1 MIPQHR
7 SKGKP
12 RTFDRETVLKKAL
25 AVFWKRGYE
34 PASMSELCEAMEINP
49 PSLYAAFGNKAQLF
63 MEAVNHYENVYWND
77 AWQRLEDEPDL
88 RTAMVGFFQ
97 DAARILT
104 SQDAP
109 CGCMVVLGAANV
121 SRESQGVND
130 ALKALREEGKDCFLN
145 RLKQGVAD
153 GDLPEDTDVDTLAST
168 LNTLFHGM
176 SIQARDGVPQ
186 AELERVVST
195 AMMLVPARPA
205 RRRRRAS
212 GV

>member
-1 MIPQHR
+1 MIPQHH

-12 RTFDRETVLKKAL
+12 RSFDREAVLKKAL

-34 PASMSELCEAMEINP
+34 PASIAELCEAMEINP
-49 PSLYAAFGNKAQLF
+49 PSVYAAFGNKAQLF

-77 AWQRLEDEPDL
+77 AWQRLEDEPDV

-97 DAARILT
+97 DAAQILT

-121 SRESQGVND
+121 SRESQDVND
-130 ALKALREEGKDCFLN
+130 ALKALREEGKDCFLA
-145 RLKQGVAD
+145 RLKQGVDD
-153 GDLPEDTDVDTLAST
+153 GDLPADTDVDTLAST

-176 SIQARDGVPQ
+176 SIQARDGVSQ
-186 AELERVVST
+186 AELERVVKA
-195 AMMLVPARPA
+195 AMGLIPVTKRSAK
-205 RRRRRAS
+205 RRLA
-212 GV
+212 

>member
-12 RTFDRETVLKKAL
+12 RTFDREVVLKKAL
-25 AVFWKRGYE
+25 GVFWKRGYE
-34 PASMSELCEAMEINP
+34 PASMSELCEVMEINP

-63 MEAVNHYENVYWND
+63 MEAVAHYENVYWND

-88 RTAMVGFFQ
+88 RSAMVGFFH
-97 DAARILT
+97 DAASILT
-104 SQDAP
+104 SQEAP

-130 ALKALREEGKDCFLN
+130 ALKALREEGKDCFLS
-145 RLKQGVAD
+145 RLKKGIAD
-153 GDLPEDTDVDTLAST
+153 GDLPQDTDADTLAST

-176 SIQARDGVPQ
+176 SIQARDGVSR
-186 AELERVVST
+186 AELERVAAT
-195 AMMLVPARPA
+195 AMTLIPLRTVSK
-205 RRRRRAS
+205 RRRTNK
-212 GV
+212 

>member
-1 MIPQHR
+1 MIPQHQ

-12 RTFDRETVLKKAL
+12 RTFDREAVLKKAL
-25 AVFWKRGYE
+25 GVFWKRGYE
-34 PASMSELCEAMEINP
+34 PASIAELCEAMEINP

-77 AWQRLEDEPDL
+77 AWQRLEDEPDV
-88 RTAMVGFFQ
+88 RKAMVGFFQ
-97 DAARILT
+97 DAAQILT

-121 SRESQGVND
+121 SRESQDVND
-130 ALKALREEGKDCFLN
+130 ALKALREEGKDCFLA

-153 GDLPEDTDVDTLAST
+153 GDLSADTDVDTLAST

-176 SIQARDGVPQ
+176 SIQARDGVSQ
-186 AELERVVST
+186 AELERVVT
-195 AMMLVPARPA
+195 IAMTLIPAA
-205 RRRRRAS
+205 ASAKRRRA
-212 GV
+212 

>member
-1 MIPQHR
+1 MIPQHH

-12 RTFDRETVLKKAL
+12 RTFDRDTVLKKAL
-25 AVFWKRGYE
+25 GVFWKRGYE
-34 PASMSELCEAMEINP
+34 PASMSELCEVMEINP

-63 MEAVNHYENVYWND
+63 MEAVAHYENIYWND

-88 RTAMVGFFQ
+88 HTAMSGFFH
-97 DAARILT
+97 DAASILT

-130 ALKALREEGKDCFLN
+130 ALKALREEGKDCFLT
-145 RLKQGVAD
+145 RLTKGIAD
-153 GDLPEDTDVDTLAST
+153 GDLPKDTDADTLASA

-176 SIQARDGVPQ
+176 SIQARDGVSQ
-186 AELERVVST
+186 SELERVAATVMTLIPTKRRSK
-195 AMMLVPARPA
+195 
-205 RRRRRAS
+205 RRR
-212 GV
+212 GPQ

>member
-1 MIPQHR
+1 MIPQHQ

-12 RTFDRETVLKKAL
+12 RTFDREAVLKKAL
-25 AVFWKRGYE
+25 TVFWKRGYE

-77 AWQRLEDEPDL
+77 AWQRLEDAPDV

-97 DAARILT
+97 DAAQILT

-121 SRESQGVND
+121 SRESQDVND
-130 ALKALREEGKDCFLN
+130 ALKALREEGKDCFLA

-153 GDLPEDTDVDTLAST
+153 GDLPVDTDVDTLAST

-176 SIQARDGVPQ
+176 SIQARDGVSQ
-186 AELERVVST
+186 AELQRVVT
-195 AMMLVPARPA
+195 IAMTLIPTPVASPK
-205 RRRRRAS
+205 RRRA
-212 GV
+212 